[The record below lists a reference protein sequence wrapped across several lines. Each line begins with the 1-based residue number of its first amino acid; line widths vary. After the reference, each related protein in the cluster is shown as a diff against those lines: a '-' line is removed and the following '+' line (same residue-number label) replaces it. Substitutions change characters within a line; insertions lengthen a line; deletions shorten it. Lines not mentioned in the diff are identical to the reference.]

1 MPVLNFSINEI
12 QYKIVYYG
20 PALGGKTTN
29 LRFVHQMVNP
39 EARSEL
45 VSAATAT
52 DRTLFFDFLALDL
65 GSVHGLRTRLSLY
78 TVPGQVEYERSRKL
92 ILRSVDG
99 IVFVADS
106 SVQRKTYNV
115 EALNGMEN
123 NLKEYG
129 LSLSQIPW
137 VLQYNKRDLADVMS
151 VEDMN
156 ADLNS
161 LNVPYFEAVSL
172 EGKGVFSTL
181 KAISKMVCRL
191 DTLA

>member
-106 SVQRKTYNV
+106 SVQRKSYNI

-156 ADLNS
+156 AELNT